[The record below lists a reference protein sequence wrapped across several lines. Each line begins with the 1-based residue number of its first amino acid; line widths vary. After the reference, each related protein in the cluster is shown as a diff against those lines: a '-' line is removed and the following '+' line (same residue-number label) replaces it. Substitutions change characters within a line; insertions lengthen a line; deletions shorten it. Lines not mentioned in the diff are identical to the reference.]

1 MKTKKDKLTFLKILK
16 GNGGNINDACSV
28 TNVARRTV
36 YLWIE
41 KEEWFKHNIED
52 IREISVD
59 NVESAL
65 YKNAIEGNTTAQ
77 IFYLK
82 TQGKKRGYI
91 ERQEITG
98 VDGEPTSFEVTIIE
112 SKDKH

>member
-1 MKTKKDKLTFLKILK
+1 MD
-16 GNGGNINDACSV
+16 
-28 TNVARRTV
+28 
-36 YLWIE
+36 
-41 KEEWFKHNIED
+41 KEEWFKNSIDD

-65 YKNAIEGNTTAQ
+65 YKSAIEGNTTAQ

-82 TQGKKRGYI
+82 TQGKNRGYV

-98 VDGEPTSFEVTIIE
+98 YEGMPNSVKVEITDRTQD
-112 SKDKH
+112 KD